1 VNRGSWN
8 AAPSSDESS
17 LPDPPLPDPPPESLS
32 ESLLRELSEPLEP
45 SDP

>member
-17 LPDPPLPDPPPESLS
+17 LLDPLPESLP
-32 ESLLRELSEPLEP
+32 ESPLCELSELSEPLEP